1 MTLRRGP
8 RAHSLFFAGG
18 HTSKTVPMEKTMTRF
33 RIVFVAGLAALAGCA
48 PQQGPAPADEYVPH
62 GRGPAATPLVQAL
75 RDCRFQVES
84 AGRQSA
90 PPTGPGPLR
99 QIPEPPPFACSAY
112 PTVEACMHAKGY
124 RRAAPAR

>member
-1 MTLRRGP
+1 MPRR
-8 RAHSLFFAGG
+8 RFA
-18 HTSKTVPMEKTMTRF
+18 
-33 RIVFVAGLAALAGCA
+33 FVAGLAALASCT

-84 AGRQSA
+84 AGRQAA

-99 QIPEPPPFACSAY
+99 QIPEPPPFARSAY
-112 PTVEACMHAKGY
+112 PTIEACMDAKGY